1 MTREGYTC
9 ITVPLWLYQRLKEV
23 ASANGL
29 SVPSLINL
37 LLKGLESQE
46 PQDRFNPFKPKSRF
60 KKVEEKAGE
69 EPRIFVTPPDE
80 GGFVRFLSVDLKL
93 SPRTVK
99 DHVFVFRQLQKFLK
113 ARNKSLKT
121 VTREDIRDFLS
132 QYENPSTYSNTLK
145 GLLRL
150 FRDYLHI
157 PELVAGFRF
166 PKQGLNVVRIPSK
179 KVLQEFFYC
188 LSFRSQ
194 VLFLFAATSGLRRG
208 EIFGLKLRNI
218 SLDLDPEIGVV
229 FPRQHLST
237 GLAGAKYNWISC
249 FNQEAR
255 KYFVEY
261 LETKNPSHNPEWEPF
276 KASTFEPILSREW
289 VQASK
294 KIGFRI
300 HLHLLRKWF
309 SDQMALAG
317 IPDRYV
323 DAFQGR
329 LPQTILAR
337 HYSDYTPEKLIQ
349 IYKQANIRVLS

>member
-1 MTREGYTC
+1 M
-9 ITVPLWLYQRLKEV
+9 
-23 ASANGL
+23 
-29 SVPSLINL
+29 INL
-37 LLKGLESQE
+37 LLKSLE
-46 PQDRFNPFKPKSRF
+46 PKNDGFNPFKPKSRF
-60 KKVEEKAGE
+60 KKIEAREKSRLFIVSPEE
-69 EPRIFVTPPDE
+69 E
-80 GGFVRFLSVDLKL
+80 GFIKFLSVDLKL
-93 SPRTVK
+93 TPRTVK

-121 VTREDIRDFLS
+121 VSRDDIKLFLS
-132 QYENPSTYSNTLK
+132 QYENPSTYSNMLK
-145 GLLRL
+145 GLRRL
-150 FRDYLHI
+150 FRDYLHA
-157 PELVAGFRF
+157 PGLVEGFRF
-166 PKQGLNVVRIPSK
+166 PKLGLNVVRIPSK
-179 KVLQEFFYC
+179 KILQEFFYN

-208 EIFGLKLRNI
+208 EIFGLKFYNI

-229 FPRQHLST
+229 FPKQHPST
-237 GLAGAKYNWISC
+237 GLAGAKYNWVSC

-255 KYFVEY
+255 KFFQEY
-261 LETKNPSHNPEWEPF
+261 LETKNPSLNPEWEPF

-289 VQASK
+289 VQVSK

-309 SDQMALAG
+309 SDQMGLAG

-349 IYKQANIRVLS
+349 IYKQANLKILN